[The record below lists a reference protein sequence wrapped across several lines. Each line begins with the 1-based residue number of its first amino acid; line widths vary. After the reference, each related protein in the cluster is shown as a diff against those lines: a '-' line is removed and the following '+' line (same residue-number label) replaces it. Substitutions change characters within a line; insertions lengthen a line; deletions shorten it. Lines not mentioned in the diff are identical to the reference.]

1 MKTENA
7 APKNERPAP
16 VQLKVFIPAERMA
29 AALRHLI
36 PGVILR
42 LEREAHEKEQQK
54 IG

>member
-1 MKTENA
+1 MKKENT
-7 APKNERPAP
+7 APKAERPMP